1 VSWLPGGGTA
11 PPGRIHPVDPNVHSS
26 SDQTGLFPMKI
37 FSPQLLRS
45 LGLGFILGAA
55 MVAAVSV
62 AHDRA
67 PASGKASG
75 AIIPTAVA
83 APAH

>member
-1 VSWLPGGGTA
+1 
-11 PPGRIHPVDPNVHSS
+11 
-26 SDQTGLFPMKI
+26 MKI

-67 PASGKASG
+67 PASGKVSG
-75 AIIPTAVA
+75 PVIPTTIA
-83 APAH
+83 APTH